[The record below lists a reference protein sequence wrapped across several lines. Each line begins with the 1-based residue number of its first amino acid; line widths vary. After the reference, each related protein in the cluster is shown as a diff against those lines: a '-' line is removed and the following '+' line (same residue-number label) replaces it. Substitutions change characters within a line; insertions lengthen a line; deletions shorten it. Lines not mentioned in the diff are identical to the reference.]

1 MPSMAFECYTIDQA
15 AAVANISPRTLK
27 RRLANRSG
35 PAVTKIGRRVVVR
48 SDMLQAWLVRCTA
61 AEAGDDREV
70 LPVRLN
76 GTNGWSSP

>member
-35 PAVTKIGRRVVVR
+35 PAVTNIGRRVVIR
-48 SDMLQAWLVRCTA
+48 SDMLQAWLERCTA
-61 AEAGDDREV
+61 AEAGDDRQLAGNSV
-70 LPVRLN
+70 AF
-76 GTNGWSSP
+76 G